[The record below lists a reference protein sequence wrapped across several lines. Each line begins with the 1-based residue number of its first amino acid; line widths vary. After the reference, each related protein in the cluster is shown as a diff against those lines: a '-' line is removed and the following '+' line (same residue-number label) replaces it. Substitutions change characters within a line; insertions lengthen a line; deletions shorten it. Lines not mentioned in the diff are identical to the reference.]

1 MLIHSH
7 KFPVDGMFASLELRL
22 SCLSSRQWLLLM
34 LFLFAS
40 WSGAFVY
47 LTFNPDNYL
56 HLYQLA
62 APRPAADW
70 FELGRPLMS
79 SLYMII
85 FQGSLQPPLQLLLGL
100 LAFLLCCLEISLLW
114 RLSQVEAF
122 FLCMFALAYPFL
134 VNIFGFETGKFSVP
148 LGFLLSLYG
157 FRLCQS
163 KRFDTCIYGVIL
175 ASLGFSFY
183 QNSINFLVVVT
194 ILSISFNF
202 LGFDDSGFATFQK
215 KSTYFL
221 SLSRAFILSVF
232 LGGFLYVILAEVVR
246 RTIGVGYNP
255 RYSAINGWV
264 DATDLYIQ
272 TREILA
278 HYKYFLY
285 LDHPLLTR
293 WFTMALAFSYL
304 VILFFSLRTFL
315 QRKYLLRLSF
325 WISLLSLC
333 VAHIAVW
340 STDYVIP
347 GSLLGSGYR
356 HVFPVAFVFAGVS
369 LYSLRLIRKAALRS
383 LWWLLM
389 GLCLLSFAVTDQSW
403 AFNTNRL
410 YYFDR
415 AQLLRIA
422 VRIEASNYYRP
433 DLPVLIVG
441 LLPHSSRPVGLQSK
455 GFDVYGSALEWPG
468 IARIAL
474 REQGF
479 VNPEPSTASQSLAC
493 KKLRDSMSESM
504 LSISQSCAVVNLSNI
519 P

>member
-1 MLIHSH
+1 MLLRSQ
-7 KFPVDGMFASLELRL
+7 KFSVDDMFAPIELRL
-22 SCLSSRQWLLLM
+22 SCLSSRQWLALVV
-34 LFLFAS
+34 FLVAS

-62 APRPAADW
+62 APRPSADW

-79 SLYMII
+79 SLYMIV

-100 LAFLLCCLEISLLW
+100 LALLLCCLEITLLW

-122 FLCMFALAYPFL
+122 FLCMFVLAYPFL

-148 LGFLLSLYG
+148 LAFLLSLYG
-157 FRLCQS
+157 FRLCQFR
-163 KRFDTCIYGVIL
+163 RFDACISGVIL

-183 QNSINFLVVVT
+183 QNSINFLVVVAS
-194 ILSISFNF
+194 LGACFNF
-202 LGFDDSGFATFQK
+202 LGFDGYPFGTFEK
-215 KSTYFL
+215 KVTDFL
-221 SLSRAFILSVF
+221 SLLRASILTVF
-232 LGGFLYVILAEVVR
+232 LGGSLYVLIAETVR
-246 RTIGVGYNP
+246 RAVGVGFNP
-255 RYSAINGWV
+255 RYAALNGWV

-285 LDHPLLTR
+285 LSHPLLTR
-293 WFTMALAFSYL
+293 WFGVALVFGYIIIL
-304 VILFFSLRTFL
+304 VFSLRI
-315 QRKYLLRLSF
+315 LLSAQSLRRLSF
-325 WISLLSLC
+325 WISLLFLC
-333 VAHIAVW
+333 LAHIAVW
-340 STDYVIP
+340 ATDYVIP

-422 VRIEASNYYRP
+422 ARIEASNYYRP

-441 LLPHSSRPVGLQSK
+441 LLPHSSRPIGLQSK

-479 VNPEPSTASQSLAC
+479 VNPEPSTVSQSLAC
-493 KKLRDSMSESM
+493 EKLRDSMGESM